1 MAKKKRHKKIKRI
14 SNRQA
19 KTFTKKQKRE
29 IAHPKLQAGFIKRPD
44 KVKSPAH
51 VTDAES
57 ADEIKMSDL
66 NQITPESLERMSKRE
81 VIHLALRLRDFG
93 IDLYEHLNLD
103 SSNFHDN

>member
-19 KTFTKKQKRE
+19 KTFPKKQKRE
-29 IAHPKLQAGFIKRPD
+29 IARPKSQSDFIKGAE
-44 KVKSPAH
+44 KVKPPTHA
-51 VTDAES
+51 TDAEP
-57 ADEIKMSDL
+57 AGEIKMSDL
-66 NQITPESLERMSKRE
+66 DQITPESLERMPKRE

-93 IDLYEHLNLD
+93 IDLYERLNLD